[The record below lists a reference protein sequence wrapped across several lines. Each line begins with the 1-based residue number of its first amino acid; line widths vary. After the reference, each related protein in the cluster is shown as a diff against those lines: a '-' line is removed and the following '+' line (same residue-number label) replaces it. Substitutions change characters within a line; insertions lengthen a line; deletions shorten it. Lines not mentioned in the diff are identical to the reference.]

1 MLQRRSFVPRVLYRL
16 RQLLLSLAGFF
27 LLQYLLFVLPQAL
40 GNNLT
45 LSGAMLPI
53 LLLILFAY
61 AAAALLVI
69 RNVWRG

>member
-1 MLQRRSFVPRVLYRL
+1 MFQRRSSVQRLWFRL
-16 RQLLLSLAGFF
+16 RQVLLGLAGFF
-27 LLQYLLFVLPQAL
+27 LLQYLLFILPQKL

-53 LLLILFAY
+53 LLLIFLAY
-61 AAAALLVI
+61 AFAALIVI

>member
-1 MLQRRSFVPRVLYRL
+1 M
-16 RQLLLSLAGFF
+16 
-27 LLQYLLFVLPQAL
+27 LQYLLFILPQKL

-45 LSGAMLPI
+45 LTGAMLPI

-61 AAAALLVI
+61 AASALLVI

>member
-1 MLQRRSFVPRVLYRL
+1 MLQRRSFVQRVLYRL

>member
-1 MLQRRSFVPRVLYRL
+1 MFQRRSVLQRVLYRL
-16 RQLLLSLAGFF
+16 RQVLLSLAGFF

-45 LSGAMLPI
+45 LNGAMLPI
-53 LLLILFAY
+53 LLLIFLAY
-61 AAAALLVI
+61 AASALLVI